1 YLKKKYGIRV
11 EHWIYILSVLGTFIV
26 WQMIQSHSVVQG
38 LLMVAGAGSL
48 AYIIYYSAKHLD
60 KVARDKLIALTI
72 LIIFTVVFWSLFE
85 QAYMSLNLFA
95 ERIINLDING
105 FELKPGWFLGLNS
118 FFIIVLAIVFARLW
132 VWLEKRNLNPNT
144 SIKFAYALILVGL
157 GFGALVVGGVVSG
170 EEGKVAFYWL
180 VLAY

>member
-1 YLKKKYGIRV
+1 VFLFQAEEGIRDRNV
-11 EHWIYILSVLGTFIV
+11 TG
-26 WQMIQSHSVVQG
+26 VQTC
-38 LLMVAGAGSL
+38 
-48 AYIIYYSAKHLD
+48 
-60 KVARDKLIALTI
+60 ALP
-72 LIIFTVVFWSLFE
+72 IF
-85 QAYMSLNLFA
+85 YMSLNLFA

-180 VLAY
+180 VLAYLLHTCGELCLSPSGLSVVTKLSPQKILGFMMGVWFLATASSEFIAAK